1 MIQYL
6 YRAPCVYAILSTVQ
20 PVCVALPSFISYS
33 EPLKVQAKLSKRLT
47 HKTASAV
54 RDAKTQV
61 DKIVSTLNK
70 EITNLKRKLSS
81 GSEEDKSFKL

>member
-1 MIQYL
+1 MDEKDKKFKEFAEYRTNQALKYIRLLGNLSNKRAYQY
-6 YRAPCVYAILSTVQ
+6 TQ
-20 PVCVALPSFISYS
+20 
-33 EPLKVQAKLSKRLT
+33 
-47 HKTASAV
+47 
-54 RDAKTQV
+54 TQV